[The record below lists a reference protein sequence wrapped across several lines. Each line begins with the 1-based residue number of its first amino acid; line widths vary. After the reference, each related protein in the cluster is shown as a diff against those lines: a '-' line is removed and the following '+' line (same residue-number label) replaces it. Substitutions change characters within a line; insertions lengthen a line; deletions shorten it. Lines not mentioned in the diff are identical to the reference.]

1 MSDILQSGRLND
13 LADVRKLIP
22 EPPSMMKRRLQP
34 RIDDHCMAVIGH
46 ASVCVAGF
54 ADQAGIVFFNLRS
67 TPLLRAEAEH
77 IELLWPAGTAIP
89 PALQRGDALNCSL
102 YFIVPGIGFALRAN
116 GRCTAV
122 EVEGGRTRLAFVADA
137 LFLHC
142 SRAKVRA
149 KFWEPREGEVPLG
162 NSAGLAPLSDQAL
175 AFVSRS
181 PYLLMLTQNAAGK
194 TELSPRGDPDGFVL
208 ALDRST
214 LLIPER
220 PGNKVACTLTNILS
234 HGLVTV
240 VFLIPGSA
248 NVLSVTGRCWLS
260 SDRKLLEPA
269 AMQGKVPKIGMVL
282 HASEYRIQ
290 RCPALVEAGLW
301 SKQTHLGEGA
311 IPPFARMLAEHMN
324 GRGLMGKAT
333 TLLVD
338 AVVKHD
344 LKNLY

>member
-1 MSDILQSGRLND
+1 MLDILQSGRLND
-13 LADVRKLIP
+13 VADIRKLIP
-22 EPPSMMKRRLQP
+22 EPPSMMQRRLQP

-46 ASVCVAGF
+46 ASVCVVGF
-54 ADQAGIVFFNLRS
+54 ADQAGIVFVNLR
-67 TPLLRAEAEH
+67 TAPLLRAEAEH

-89 PALQRGDALNCSL
+89 PSLQRGDVLNCSL

-116 GRCTAV
+116 GRCSAA
-122 EVEGGRTRLAFVADA
+122 EIEDGGTRFAFVADA

-149 KFWEPREGEVPLG
+149 NFWEPRKCEVQLG
-162 NSAGLAPLSDQAL
+162 DPAGMAPLSDQAL

-194 TELSPRGDPDGFVL
+194 TELSPRGDPEGFVL

-240 VFLIPGSA
+240 AFLIPGSA

-260 SDRKLLEPA
+260 SDRKLLELA
-269 AMQGKVPKIGMVL
+269 AVQSKVPKIGMVL
-282 HASEYRIQ
+282 HVGEFRFQ
-290 RCPALVEAGLW
+290 HWPALVEAGLW
-301 SKQTHLGEGA
+301 SKQTHLREGD
-311 IPPFARMLAEHMN
+311 IPSFAKMLAEHMN
-324 GRGLMGKAT
+324 GRGLKGKAT